1 MSNPPPPGA
10 EHPHPANTR
19 NLLILR
25 SGKTESY
32 RRYRTAHEKK
42 VQPLTDRILTLI
54 DTRASI
60 LEIPSPSAD
69 LRELL
74 IYTMNNAERLNNRPP
89 PPPEHR
95 PDPHQQLFV
104 DEVRRVSDRMLQHAN
119 AEWIINT
126 EENARLEAENHRLRQ
141 WYRPIIAA
149 WQHPGNWKAIFHETL
164 LQYVREVM
172 VFLILY
178 LVEKATG
185 WSILG
190 TARGRCFF

>member
-1 MSNPPPPGA
+1 MSNPPSPGA

-19 NLLILR
+19 KLLILR
-25 SGKTESY
+25 PEEIENH
-32 RRYRTAHEKK
+32 RRLRTAMKK
-42 VQPLTDRILTLI
+42 VQPLTDQILTLI

-74 IYTMNNAERLNNRPP
+74 IYTMSNTERLNNRPP
-89 PPPEHR
+89 PPPREHR

-126 EENARLEAENHRLRQ
+126 EEKIRLEAENHRLRQ
-141 WYRPIIAA
+141 WYRPNIAA
-149 WQHPGNWKAIFHETL
+149 WHPRNRKAIYHGAL
-164 LQYVREVM
+164 LLYVLEVM
-172 VFLILY
+172 VLLILY

-185 WSILG
+185 WSIFW
-190 TARGRCFF
+190 TAREMCFF